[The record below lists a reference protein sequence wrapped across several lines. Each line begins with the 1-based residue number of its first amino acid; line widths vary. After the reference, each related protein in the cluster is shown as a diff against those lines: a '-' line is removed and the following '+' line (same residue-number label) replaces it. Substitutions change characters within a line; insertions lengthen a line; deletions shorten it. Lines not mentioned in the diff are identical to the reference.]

1 MARPIG
7 PETNNRHADTDPP
20 AVIQQDHLQ
29 ERLGPTAISFLVHVF
44 LMLLLLAFSYG
55 IEKKQGLSLFLK
67 VGDDANSGGQP
78 LVVDNGLDEP
88 LDMPAVD
95 VTRLER
101 IEPEPVLN
109 PQLPKMTI
117 AEVALDR
124 TEIARPAPEIEG
136 FGTSQFEGISESV
149 QGVSVKIGDPQFT
162 LIWDTDADLDLH
174 VIEPGGAHI
183 YWEHRT
189 GKKGGEL
196 DVDDVDGQGPENV
209 FWKKGIGP
217 EGEYVWWVHYYG
229 GTGGRVRKTTWKVR
243 IKHDGRVESFSGT
256 LSKIDDKSPERKF
269 VKGELAKQDTTPEIE
284 TPPKR

>member
-1 MARPIG
+1 MADAIG
-7 PETNNRHADTDPP
+7 PETDDSDADSDSP
-20 AVIQQDHLQ
+20 ATLFQGRLRD
-29 ERLGPTAISFLVHVF
+29 RLGPTAISFLVHAA
-44 LMLLLLAFSYG
+44 LMILLLAFSYG

-67 VGDDANSGGQP
+67 VGDDANAGGQP

-88 LDMPAVD
+88 LDTPAVD

-124 TEIARPAPEIEG
+124 SEIARPAAAVEG

-183 YWEHRT
+183 FWEHRN

-217 EGEYVWWVHYYG
+217 EGEYKWWVHYYG

-256 LSKIDDKSPERKF
+256 LSKIDDKSPERTF
-269 VKGELAKQDTTPEIE
+269 LKGSRDGDDTSIE
-284 TPPKR
+284 RASETKR